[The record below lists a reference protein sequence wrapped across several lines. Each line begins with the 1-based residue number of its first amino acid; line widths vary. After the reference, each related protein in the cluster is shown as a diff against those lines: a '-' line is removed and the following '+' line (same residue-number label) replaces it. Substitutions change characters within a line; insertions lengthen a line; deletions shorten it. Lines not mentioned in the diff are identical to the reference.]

1 MKNAFVNKYKW
12 ISEKE
17 FMEALSI
24 CQIVPGST
32 GATLA

>member
-1 MKNAFVNKYKW
+1 MKETFVNKNKW

-17 FMEALSI
+17 FMEALGI

-32 GATLA
+32 GVTLA